1 MGRFAWN
8 YHKRLYVGNVKIGNL
23 SIGFIIESKCSPKQA
38 TKCNSYS
45 ISFSWFHHLLFLG
58 LQQCSYQQFE
68 IVEVSDSS
76 SFSKIISI
84 IFCFTFD
91 LGNLAHKFGCCLAIL
106 KRQILGSFILR
117 FFNVNQRYQLLVVLI
132 FSEHLVN
139 WFLLFLLCLLMS
151 STFHIQSELLYPT
164 FFIFNDCVCY
174 FVFR

>member
-23 SIGFIIESKCSPKQA
+23 SIAFIIESKCSPKQA

-84 IFCFTFD
+84 IFCFTFY
-91 LGNLAHKFGCCLAIL
+91 LGNLAHKFGYCLAIL

-164 FFIFNDCVCY
+164 FFIFSDCVCC

>member
-23 SIGFIIESKCSPKQA
+23 SIAFIIESKCSPKQA

-84 IFCFTFD
+84 IFCFTFY
-91 LGNLAHKFGCCLAIL
+91 LGNLAHKFGYCLAIL

-151 STFHIQSELLYPT
+151 STFHIQS
-164 FFIFNDCVCY
+164 
-174 FVFR
+174 

>member
-23 SIGFIIESKCSPKQA
+23 SIAFIIESKCSLKQA

-58 LQQCSYQQFE
+58 S
-68 IVEVSDSS
+68 
-76 SFSKIISI
+76 
-84 IFCFTFD
+84 FTFY

-164 FFIFNDCVCY
+164 FFIFSDCVCY

>member
-23 SIGFIIESKCSPKQA
+23 SIAFIIESKCSPKQA

-84 IFCFTFD
+84 IFCFTFY
-91 LGNLAHKFGCCLAIL
+91 LGNLAHKFGYCLAIL

-164 FFIFNDCVCY
+164 FFIFSGCVCY